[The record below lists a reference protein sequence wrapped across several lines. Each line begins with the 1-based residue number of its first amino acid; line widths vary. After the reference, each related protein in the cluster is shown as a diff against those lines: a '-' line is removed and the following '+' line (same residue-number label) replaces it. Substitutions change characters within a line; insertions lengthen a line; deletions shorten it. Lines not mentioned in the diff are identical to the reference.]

1 MSFMSFGVIFTEHL
15 NYEKNAAIL
24 ANAGERALGSVIAQ
38 VYSSNVMGYSTF
50 SKLYEA
56 CITPI
61 LDYSAAVWAFSQY
74 RAIGVYPA
82 IHKFAPLRFY
92 H

>member
-1 MSFMSFGVIFTEHL
+1 MSFGVIFTEHL

-24 ANAGERALGSVIAQ
+24 ANAGERALGSVIAKYIVQ
-38 VYSSNVMGYSTF
+38 MFMGYSTF
-50 SKLYEA
+50 TKLYEA
-56 CITPI
+56 CSTPI

-74 RAIGVYPA
+74 RAIRVYLA